1 MYKKAH
7 LIKINLINTLF
18 FYCLFIKKAFL
29 LSIRH
34 LNRGEK
40 REKLSF
46 WKFWSHRKNQKI
58 SVDEVRFRQIK
69 KP

>member
-46 WKFWSHRKNQKI
+46 WKFWRSRKIEKI
-58 SVDEVRFRQIK
+58 RAQAVRFRQIK